1 MFLIIVMLF
10 LNGEAVQD
18 VCIHR
23 KAEFCDILPNLVVY
37 LKSLTGEHG
46 HFFLFDTC
54 LLYCRVK
61 W

>member
-37 LKSLTGEHG
+37 LKSLT
-46 HFFLFDTC
+46 
-54 LLYCRVK
+54 
-61 W
+61 